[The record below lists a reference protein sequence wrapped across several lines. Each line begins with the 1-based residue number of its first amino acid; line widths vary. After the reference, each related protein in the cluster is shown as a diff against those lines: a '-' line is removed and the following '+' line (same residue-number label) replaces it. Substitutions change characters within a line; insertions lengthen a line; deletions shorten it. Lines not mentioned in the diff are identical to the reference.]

1 MNNKLLLAGLVT
13 LAMTHNTLAAD
24 NKPQTETEKFSYAIG
39 FQIGQSLKRDG
50 MNLDAKVLSQA
61 IEDVLQGKP
70 LKLSMDEMRTAV
82 EAVQKKQI
90 EKQATRAKEAKQRGE
105 DFLAKNKNKPGVKTL
120 ESGLQYKVITAGKGK
135 QPKPTD
141 KITAHYEG
149 SLTDGSVFDSSYQ
162 RGEPATFGV
171 NQVIKGWQEILPLMH
186 EGDKWEV
193 YIPSEMAYGENG
205 AGGSI
210 GPNETLIFTIEL
222 IKVN

>member
-1 MNNKLLLAGLVT
+1 VNNKLIIACLAC
-13 LAMTHNTLAAD
+13 LAFAPNAFAAD
-24 NKPQTETEKFSYAIG
+24 DKPQTETEKLSYAIG
-39 FQIGQSLKRDG
+39 FQIGQSLKRDN
-50 MNLDAKVLSQA
+50 MQLDTKVLSQA

-70 LKLSMDEMRTAV
+70 LKLTMDEMRGAV
-82 EAVQKKQI
+82 ESMQKKQM
-90 EKQATRAKEAKQRGE
+90 EAQAAKGKEAKQRGE
-105 DFLAKNKNKPGVKTL
+105 EFLAKNKGKPGVKTL
-120 ESGLQYKVITAGKGK
+120 PSGLQYKVIKSGKGK
-135 QPKPTD
+135 QPMAND

-149 SLTDGSVFDSSYQ
+149 TLIDGTVFDSSYK

-171 NQVIKGWQEILPLMH
+171 NQVIKGWQEILPMMH

-193 YIPSEMAYGENG
+193 YIPSDMAYGPSG